1 MILQWFV
8 GYKYAHIKIII
19 PPAGSI
25 WGFFFKRKGNREFKR
40 RGRRNPRGGYSRHT
54 HPMHEGST
62 PNLYTYRTRY
72 VQSTALGFDNKS
84 VKTSYTYR
92 HIVT

>member
-25 WGFFFKRKGNREFKR
+25 WGFFFKRKGNFNVVVGETHAGGILDTRTLCTREVLR
-40 RGRRNPRGGYSRHT
+40 IYILIERDT
-54 HPMHEGST
+54 C
-62 PNLYTYRTRY
+62 NLQHS
-72 VQSTALGFDNKS
+72 VLIIKS
-84 VKTSYTYR
+84 
-92 HIVT
+92 